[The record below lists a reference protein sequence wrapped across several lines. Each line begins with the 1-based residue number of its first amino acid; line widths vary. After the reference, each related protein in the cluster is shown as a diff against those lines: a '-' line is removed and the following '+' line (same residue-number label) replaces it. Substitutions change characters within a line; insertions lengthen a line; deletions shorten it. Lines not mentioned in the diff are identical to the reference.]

1 MESSTRSLD
10 LKAPQ
15 SINVESRAGGIDI
28 TSLSNITLHS
38 EAGAVSTTNSTM
50 SLRPHLQNQQSRA
63 NCET

>member
-15 SINVESRAGGIDI
+15 SINVESRAGSIDI

-38 EAGAVSTTNSTM
+38 EAGAVSTYKRLTVKINT
-50 SLRPHLQNQQSRA
+50 L
-63 NCET
+63 